1 MTRPL
6 VCSATRTFSKP
17 ILARDMKVALIG
29 FGAIGTALARALGE
43 TEHPLVGILGRATSL
58 NTLREKVPASISVVT
73 SAEHLLA
80 LSPQIVVEC
89 AGHEALRVYG
99 GEVLRAGINL
109 IVSSVGA
116 LADPALEMMLRQAA
130 ARGGRLIIPSGA
142 MGGLDALGAARR
154 AGLDEVLYSSRKAPL
169 AWRGTKADALID
181 LQSITAPQIFY
192 EGSARLAALDFPQ
205 NANVV
210 AAVALA
216 GIGFDRTRVRLIV
229 DPQATGN
236 RHLLVARGAF
246 GEISTSV
253 LARTLPDNPKSSMLT
268 PYSLVRTIANLTESF
283 VV

>member
-1 MTRPL
+1 
-6 VCSATRTFSKP
+6 
-17 ILARDMKVALIG
+17 
-29 FGAIGTALARALGE
+29 
-43 TEHPLVGILGRATSL
+43 
-58 NTLREKVPASISVVT
+58 
-73 SAEHLLA
+73 
-80 LSPQIVVEC
+80 
-89 AGHEALRVYG
+89 
-99 GEVLRAGINL
+99 
-109 IVSSVGA
+109 
-116 LADPALEMMLRQAA
+116 
-130 ARGGRLIIPSGA
+130 

-181 LQSITAPQIFY
+181 LQSITAPQVFY
-192 EGSARLAALDFPQ
+192 EGSARQAALDFPQ

-236 RHLLVARGAF
+236 RHLLEARGAF
-246 GEISTSV
+246 GEISASV

-268 PYSLVRTIANLTESF
+268 PYSLVRTIANLAEAF